1 MRKKQSLTTE
11 LKTVHSFWI
20 PLRVLEKLRSTTEEL
35 GRDKGIKISS
45 NQLAMKLIDDGLN
58 DERVLNDVIR
68 EPSPLDEVVNQV
80 GARHNHVHVMTTA
93 NASDKKPTPK
103 GGDLPGR

>member
-1 MRKKQSLTTE
+1 LTTE

-20 PLRVLEKLRSTTEEL
+20 PLRILQKLRRITEEL
-35 GRDKGIKISS
+35 GREKGIKISP

-58 DERVLNDVIR
+58 NETVLKSIFRESPPLDMVVQVPANNNHIR
-68 EPSPLDEVVNQV
+68 EKT
-80 GARHNHVHVMTTA
+80 TTA
-93 NASDKKPTPK
+93 SANIPTPE